1 MASSTYKY
9 LSAYNMVMQLRN
21 KINSLMEMS
30 KEFELKKHTA

>member
-21 KINSLMEMS
+21 KINSLMES
-30 KEFELKKHTA
+30 QKNLN